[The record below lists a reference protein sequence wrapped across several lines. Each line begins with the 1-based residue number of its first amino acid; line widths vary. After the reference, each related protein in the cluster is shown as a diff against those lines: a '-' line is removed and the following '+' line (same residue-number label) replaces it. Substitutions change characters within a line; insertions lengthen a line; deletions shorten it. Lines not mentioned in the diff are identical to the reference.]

1 MDFMRAKKNS
11 NIQVAVRKE
20 HVERIVEKKKPAP
33 LPSKIELERQRER
46 QRTREASATSAR
58 PSPSTA
64 RSSYSPAGDRN
75 GHANGNGRKRKAVE
89 REQRSRGLS
98 SSPETEGEGN
108 STPARENAVKNK
120 KARIVD
126 KNRRLKS
133 RVAFG
138 SEGGSEDRQSFA
150 MIHAADIASPARATN
165 RDGYREDMVIR
176 LQYPSN
182 SQKERYALRFRNG
195 EIDPL
200 VDILECAR
208 LVTKVYLTEEQALPF
223 NPDTGIL
230 RQLER
235 ARNLLSKDAKN
246 EALQKGFKEAVDGYN
261 AEVKKLVKSGDLA
274 KNLDSMHQLDFDMVK
289 HVMTQVY
296 DRTVAPDVESLRD
309 YKAGSD
315 NVYGELLT
323 PFVFRILTDAN
334 LKSDQVFVDLGSGVG
349 NVVLQAALQF
359 GCESWGCEMTENSCN
374 LAERQRKEF
383 AARCRLW
390 GIQSGEVHLERG
402 DFRGNQ
408 QILDTLKRAD
418 VILVNNEVF
427 STELNR
433 NLIDLFLDLKDGC
446 QIISLKSFV
455 DPGHQI
461 TKRNIADP
469 ANLLR
474 VKTDHYYRNDVS
486 WTDAGGTYFIA
497 TKDSSRVKEFEERN
511 R

>member
-1 MDFMRAKKNS
+1 MQQILLLLPERLTVMGTEKTWWLS
-11 NIQVAVRKE
+11 YNIQ
-20 HVERIVEKKKPAP
+20 
-33 LPSKIELERQRER
+33 
-46 QRTREASATSAR
+46 ATL
-58 PSPSTA
+58 
-64 RSSYSPAGDRN
+64 
-75 GHANGNGRKRKAVE
+75 KRK
-89 REQRSRGLS
+89 GKLFIKF
-98 SSPETEGEGN
+98 N
-108 STPARENAVKNK
+108 SK
-120 KARIVD
+120 
-126 KNRRLKS
+126 
-133 RVAFG
+133 
-138 SEGGSEDRQSFA
+138 
-150 MIHAADIASPARATN
+150 
-165 RDGYREDMVIR
+165 
-176 LQYPSN
+176 SN
-182 SQKERYALRFRNG
+182 SLANQCQHRYALRFRNG

-200 VDILECAR
+200 VDILEVAR
-208 LVTKVYLTEEQALPF
+208 LVTKVYLTPEQAVPF
-223 NPDTGIL
+223 NPETGIL

-235 ARNLLSKDAKN
+235 ARNLLSKDAKS
-246 EALQKGFKEAVDGYN
+246 EFLQKVFKEAVETYN
-261 AEVKKLVKSGDLA
+261 AEVRKLVKSGALA

-359 GCESWGCEMTENSCN
+359 GCESWGCEMTENSCD
-374 LAERQRKEF
+374 LAEKQQKEF

-402 DFRGNQ
+402 DFRANQ
-408 QILDTLKRAD
+408 AILNTLQRAD

-497 TKDSSRVKEFEERN
+497 TKDSSRVKEFIERN